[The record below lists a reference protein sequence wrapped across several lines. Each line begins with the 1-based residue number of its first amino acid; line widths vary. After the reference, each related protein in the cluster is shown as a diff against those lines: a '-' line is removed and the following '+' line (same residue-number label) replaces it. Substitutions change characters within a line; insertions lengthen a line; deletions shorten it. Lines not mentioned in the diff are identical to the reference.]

1 MNSSTGRRS
10 AQDFITE
17 AQQQITAADK
27 AQPCVAVTEANWK
40 ALISAQ
46 KTQIEILESIQNRLS
61 PLATEEKLVD
71 YMNQQL
77 HLLREHSSGIASQAS
92 QFSTKAEKA
101 MDDMTAATSR
111 IAADTESQAGRMSER
126 FSQALSQQQE
136 QASMLTKKQILIS
149 LIPTALLIVWE
160 LIRHI
165 WLLN

>member
-17 AQQQITAADK
+17 AQQHIVVAEK
-27 AQPCVAVTEANWK
+27 PQPCVAVTEANWK
-40 ALISAQ
+40 ALISTQNA
-46 KTQIEILESIQNRLS
+46 QIEILKSIQDRLLT
-61 PLATEEKLVD
+61 LATEEKLVD

-77 HLLREHSSGIASQAS
+77 QLLRKHSTEIMETASRFQ
-92 QFSTKAEKA
+92 TKAEKA
-101 MDDMTAATSR
+101 MTDMTAATSK
-111 IAADTESQAGRMSER
+111 IAADTESQAGRVSER
-126 FSQALSQQQE
+126 FSQALSREQE

-149 LIPTALLIVWE
+149 LIPTAVLIVWE

>member
-17 AQQQITAADK
+17 AQQHITAADK

-61 PLATEEKLVD
+61 TLATEEKLVD

-77 HLLREHSSGIASQAS
+77 HLLREHSSGIAAQAS
-92 QFSTKAEKA
+92 QFRTKAEKA

-111 IAADTESQAGRMSER
+111 IAANTESQAGRMSER

-149 LIPTALLIVWE
+149 LIPTAVLIVWE

-165 WLLN
+165 WLLD

>member
-17 AQQQITAADK
+17 VQQQITAADK

-40 ALISAQ
+40 ALISTQ

-61 PLATEEKLVD
+61 TLATEEKLVD

-77 HLLREHSSGIASQAS
+77 HLLREHSSGIAAQAS
-92 QFSTKAEKA
+92 QFRTKAEKA

-111 IAADTESQAGRMSER
+111 IAANTESQAGRMSER

-136 QASMLTKKQILIS
+136 QASMLTRKQILIS
-149 LIPTALLIVWE
+149 LIPTVLLIVWE